1 MPWLRLRTP
10 AAAAAAD
17 DVAEQLANAGAVA
30 VTLLPAANAAVERAG
45 QWPAVAVEGLFPLD
59 ADLSRLPRRRY
70 ETDFL
75 ADPKEKNWAATWR
88 QGVRSRRF
96 GRLHV
101 VPCDHPAARP
111 GEPVLR
117 LDPGLAFGTGAHP
130 TTAQCLGWLAA
141 NLVPGQRV
149 LDVGCGSG
157 ILALAAY
164 KLGASAVAAVD
175 YDPQARAAATRN
187 AARNEVPLSVVGHL
201 GEVRGRFD
209 VGVANILASTLCA
222 LSAEL
227 APRVDQLVLAGLLPG
242 QAPPVAAAYPQF
254 AFEPPTV
261 TAGWALLCGR
271 RLALARNERKAA

>member
-10 AAAAAAD
+10 AAPAGAD

-30 VTLLPAANAAVERAG
+30 VTLLPAAAG
-45 QWPAVAVEGLFPLD
+45 GAGRWPVVAVEGLFPLQ
-59 ADLSRLPRRRY
+59 ADLSRLPRLRF

-75 ADPKEKNWAATWR
+75 ADPKEKNWANTWR
-88 QGVRSRRF
+88 DSVRPLRF

-101 VPCDHPAARP
+101 VPRDHPADRP
-111 GEPVLR
+111 GEPILR
-117 LDPGLAFGTGAHP
+117 LDPGLAFGTGTHP

-157 ILALAAY
+157 ILGLAAY
-164 KLGASAVAAVD
+164 KLGAGAVAAVD
-175 YDPQARAAATRN
+175 YDPQARTATTRN
-187 AARNEVPLSVVGHL
+187 AADNEVPLSVVGHL
-201 GEVRGRFD
+201 GEVRGRYD
-209 VGVANILASTLCA
+209 VGVANILATTLCA

-227 APRVDQLVLAGLLPG
+227 APRVEQLVLAGLLPG
-242 QAPPVAAAYPQF
+242 QAPQVAAAYPQF

-271 RLALARNERKAA
+271 RAAPARNETKPA